1 METDR
6 ESMSRGGRRTHTKF
20 SFGVVRLV
28 LSVGVLACVYQSV
41 QPPPPKMFTPVT
53 SPRIKLRDGRHLA
66 YKELGAPREEAKF
79 KMIYIHG
86 FDSCMHDS
94 FFFHNLSPA
103 LLEELK
109 ICIVSFDRPGY
120 GESDPDPNRTPR
132 SIAFDIEELA
142 DGLGLGPKFSV
153 IGFSMGGQII
163 WSCLHYIPHRL
174 GGAAMVAPV
183 VNYWWRNLPAKLSK
197 EALSLMLPR
206 DQWMLRVAHYA
217 PWLTFWWNTQ
227 RWFSIASYISCDP
240 NILSFQDKEIFSRL
254 GYNDLNQA
262 YARKQGE
269 YESLHRDLMIGYG
282 HWEFDPLDVQNPFK
296 NSNGS
301 FHLWHGDED
310 MFVPVSLQR
319 FIISKLAW
327 VRYHELT
334 GSGHFFPSLMVDEIV
349 KTLFVGED

>member
-41 QPPPPKMFTPVT
+41 QPPPPKMFTAVT

-94 FFFHNLSPA
+94 FFFHNLLPA

-217 PWLTFWWNTQ
+217 PWLTSWWNTQ

-240 NILSFQDKEIFSRL
+240 NILSFEDKEIFSRL

-282 HWEFDPLDVQNPFK
+282 HWEFDPLDVQNPFM

-301 FHLWHGDED
+301 VHLWHGDED
-310 MFVPVSLQR
+310 MFVAVSLQR
-319 FIISKLAW
+319 FIISKLPW

>member
-1 METDR
+1 CYEIGFVGHSSGMC
-6 ESMSRGGRRTHTKF
+6 
-20 SFGVVRLV
+20 
-28 LSVGVLACVYQSV
+28 LSVGSTSTAEDGH
-41 QPPPPKMFTPVT
+41 PVT
-53 SPRIKLRDGRHLA
+53 SPRIKLRHGRHLA

-79 KMIYIHG
+79 KIIYYIHG

-109 ICIVSFDRPGY
+109 MCIVSFDRPGY

-142 DGLGLGPKFSV
+142 DGLGLGPKFYV
-153 IGFSMGGQII
+153 IGFSMGGQIT

-174 GGAAMVAPV
+174 AGAPLIAPV
-183 VNYWWRNLPAKLSK
+183 VNYWWRNLPANLSK

-206 DQWMLRVAHYA
+206 DQWMLRG
-217 PWLTFWWNTQ
+217 
-227 RWFSIASYISCDP
+227 
-240 NILSFQDKEIFSRL
+240 KEIFSKL

-301 FHLWHGDED
+301 VHLWRGDED
-310 MFVPVSLQR
+310 IFVPVSLQR
-319 FIISKLAW
+319 FIISKLPNE
-327 VRYHELT
+327 VT
-334 GSGHFFPSLMVDEIV
+334 GSGHFFPRDEIV
-349 KTLFVGED
+349 KHFLLGKTLVSKLESANVSIEASRISDNS